1 MPESFDWTLIIWT
14 AAVFLSG
21 YLIGARKRGELAEPL
36 RFDASTISPGV
47 RARIEQS
54 LQEGQKIDAI
64 RTLRA
69 DTGLGLKDAKTVIDR
84 WGHFTAQEQESD

>member
-1 MPESFDWTLIIWT
+1 MAEAFDWTLVLWT

-21 YLIGARKRGELAEPL
+21 YLLGARKRGELAEPL
-36 RFDASTISPGV
+36 AFDVSGISPDA
-47 RARIEQS
+47 RARIERA
-54 LQEGQKIDAI
+54 LQAGQKIDAI

-84 WGHFTAQEQESD
+84 WGHFTAPDKHNA